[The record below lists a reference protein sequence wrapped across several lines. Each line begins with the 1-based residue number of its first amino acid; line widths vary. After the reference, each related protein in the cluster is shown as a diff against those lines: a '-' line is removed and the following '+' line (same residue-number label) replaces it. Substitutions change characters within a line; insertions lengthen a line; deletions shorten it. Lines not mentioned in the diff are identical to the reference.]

1 MNVILSD
8 HKYYYPF
15 EEFQDEQI
23 RRSAEKFYRRFTSQQ
38 MNNCWMTKRGYAAY
52 SPDEYTYLYFKRY
65 GDDTV
70 IIENS
75 VSRRRYDY

>member
-1 MNVILSD
+1 MNVILNKQ
-8 HKYYYPF
+8 KYYYPL

-23 RRSAEKFYRRFTSQQ
+23 RRNAEKFYRRFTSQQ

-52 SPDEYTYLYFKRY
+52 YPDDTYLYFKRY
-65 GDDTV
+65 GNDTV

-75 VSRRRYDY
+75 VSRRHYDY

>member
-8 HKYYYPF
+8 EKYCYPL

-23 RRSAEKFYRRFTSQQ
+23 RRNAEKFYRRFTSQQ
-38 MNNCWMTKRGYAAY
+38 MNNCGMTKRGCAAY
-52 SPDEYTYLYFKRY
+52 SPDDTYLYFKWY
-65 GDDTV
+65 GDNTV
-70 IIENS
+70 VIENS